1 MKERSAEHSAEQDPD
16 RFTIYQIRPDSP
28 AEIYE
33 FMEMDLIRQ
42 KGYEIRP
49 EDFQEVYTGSL
60 IPGTTLEDLYV
71 QFNGPKVPEDFT
83 GHSLSVSDIVVL
95 NLNGKLTSYYVE
107 PVGFKE
113 IPDFLPPENHLKNAE
128 MAIEDDY
135 DMIDG
140 IINNGEK
147 KSVREQMGEYR
158 NMIEAYVHAVP
169 KTVNKDRSD
178 LEH

>member
-1 MKERSAEHSAEQDPD
+1 MSLW
-16 RFTIYQIRPDSP
+16 
-28 AEIYE
+28 
-33 FMEMDLIRQ
+33 DL
-42 KGYEIRP
+42 
-49 EDFQEVYTGSL
+49 
-60 IPGTTLEDLYV
+60 
-71 QFNGPKVPEDFT
+71 
-83 GHSLSVSDIVVL
+83 
-95 NLNGKLTSYYVE
+95 
-107 PVGFKE
+107 
-113 IPDFLPPENHLKNAE
+113 IPDFLPPENYLKNAE

-158 NMIEAYVHAVP
+158 NMIEVYVHAVP